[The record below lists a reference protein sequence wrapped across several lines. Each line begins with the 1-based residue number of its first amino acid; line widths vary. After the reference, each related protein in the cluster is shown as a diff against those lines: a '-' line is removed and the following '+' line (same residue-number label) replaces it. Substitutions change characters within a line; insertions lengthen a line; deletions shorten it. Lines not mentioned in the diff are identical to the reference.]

1 MEIQELEQSIS
12 AIIKDFRQG
21 AVGIEL
27 NSEHV
32 HKWVSQFD
40 VDDQKVILEETL
52 QVFQKWYFNKTK
64 IKEFRNEKGLSQ
76 QKLADLT
83 GVTRQTINALENARY
98 NPSLLL
104 AFRITKILDKENIE
118 DVFIIDDGE

>member
-1 MEIQELEQSIS
+1 ME
-12 AIIKDFRQG
+12 
-21 AVGIEL
+21 
-27 NSEHV
+27 
-32 HKWVSQFD
+32 
-40 VDDQKVILEETL
+40 
-52 QVFQKWYFNKTK
+52 TK

-104 AFRITKILDKENIE
+104 AFRITKILD
-118 DVFIIDDGE
+118 